1 MNGLSWADEGNKLYF
16 VNNSGAG
23 YWPLSTP
30 YDFSTTG
37 TAVYVNFT
45 TTDPVIDST
54 GGGSD
59 IQMSENGLR
68 MWIMWTTNPWEIKQ
82 YDLGTQWEPSSAILD
97 PATGAGFISSSAGT
111 NTQCLF
117 IREAEEEMITHDIS
131 TDDFYL
137 FTDDG
142 TAQ

>member
-1 MNGLSWADEGNKLYF
+1 VA
-16 VNNSGAG
+16 
-23 YWPLSTP
+23 

-37 TAVYVNFT
+37 TAVYVNFIT
-45 TTDPVIDST
+45 ATIDAT

-59 IQMSENGLR
+59 IQVSEDGTRIWL
-68 MWIMWTTNPWEIKQ
+68 MWTTNPWEIKQ
-82 YDLGTQWEPSSAILD
+82 YDLGTQWEPSTAVLD
-97 PATGAGFISSSAGT
+97 PATGAGFVSVGAGS

-142 TAQ
+142 AAQ